1 MAPANNLKF
10 NFIKAN
16 HFRVVHG
23 DGVWGGAT
31 PQGNISMG
39 FFSDRQP
46 FPQQISLEIS
56 SDNIV
61 GPEIRSDR
69 IVKDGMVRELEV
81 AVVVSRATAEFL
93 IKWLNDSIAS
103 LDQQK

>member
-1 MAPANNLKF
+1 MAPANKF
-10 NFIKAN
+10 RLNFIEAN

-23 DGVWGGAT
+23 DGVWGGTT

-46 FPQQISLEIS
+46 FPQQISLEVS
-56 SDNIV
+56 SDNRL
-61 GPEIRSDR
+61 GPEIPSERVVR
-69 IVKDGMVRELEV
+69 DGILREMEV
-81 AVVVSRATAEFL
+81 AVVISRSTAEFL
-93 IKWLNDSIAS
+93 IEWLTNNIAS